1 MAYELDN
8 RLVIGISTRALFDLS
23 LENEIFE
30 KEGVESYRSTRQ
42 SMKGISCGPVPV
54 FRW

>member
-23 LENEIFE
+23 LENEILRKRE
-30 KEGVESYRSTRQ
+30 WKATGSTRQ
-42 SMKGISCGPVPV
+42 SMKGIS
-54 FRW
+54 

>member
-1 MAYELDN
+1 MNWITGWLS
-8 RLVIGISTRALFDLS
+8 VFPQGHFFDLS

-30 KEGVESYRSTRQ
+30 KEGVESYRKYQTEHEGDILR
-42 SMKGISCGPVPV
+42 PVPV

>member
-30 KEGVESYRSTRQ
+30 KEGVESYRKYQTEHEGDILLSL
-42 SMKGISCGPVPV
+42 IHI
-54 FRW
+54 